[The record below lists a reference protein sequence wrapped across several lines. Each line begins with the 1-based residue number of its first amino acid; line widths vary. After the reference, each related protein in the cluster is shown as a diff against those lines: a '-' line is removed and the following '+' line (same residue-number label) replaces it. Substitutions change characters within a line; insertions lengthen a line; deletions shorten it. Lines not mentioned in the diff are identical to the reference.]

1 MKQKKSSAKH
11 RALLG
16 QVSDMD
22 LRLLQVFR
30 HVVECGGMAAA
41 ELELNIGISTIS
53 RHVKDL
59 ETRLGLVLC
68 RRGRA
73 GFALTPEGQQVY
85 DATLHVMGAIDAFRD
100 SVDDIHHRMGGVLQ
114 VALFDK
120 TITNP
125 QARIG
130 QAIAHFTRLAPE
142 VHLNLHVAPI
152 NMVER
157 GLMDGTFQIGVVPA
171 HRHSPSLAYAPLF
184 TERMHLYCGRGH
196 PLYGGVHDQLDWAAL
211 RQHAYAGLG
220 YHSPN
225 MEASH
230 AARLQRRATGFD
242 QEAIVALLLS
252 GQFIA
257 FLPTHYAAAFE
268 QSGLIQA
275 IRPAH
280 FHYSCPFLGALRR
293 SPAPSRAAKAF
304 FDCLVQAHAG
314 TAPANR

>member
-1 MKQKKSSAKH
+1 
-11 RALLG
+11 
-16 QVSDMD
+16 MD
-22 LRLLQVFR
+22 LRLLHVFR
-30 HVVECGGMAAA
+30 NVVECGGMAAA

-85 DATLHVMGAIDAFRD
+85 DAALRIMGAVDAFRD
-100 SVDDIHHRMGGVLQ
+100 SVDDIHHRMGGALQ

-120 TITNP
+120 TVTNP

-130 QAIAHFTRLAPE
+130 QTIARFSRLAPE

-157 GLMDGTFQIGVVPA
+157 GLMDGNFQIGVVPA
-171 HRHSPSLAYAPLF
+171 HRHSPSLTYAPLF
-184 TERMHLYCGRGH
+184 NEQMHLYCGPGH
-196 PLYGGVHDQLDWAAL
+196 PLFGANHSDLNWDAL
-211 RQHAYAGLG
+211 RAYAYAGLG

-230 AARLQRRATGFD
+230 AAHLQRRATGFD
-242 QEAIVALLLS
+242 QEAIVALLFS

-268 QSGLIQA
+268 QRGQLHA
-275 IRPAH
+275 IRPDL
-280 FHYSCPFLGALRR
+280 FHYGCPFLGALRR
-293 SPAPSRAAKAF
+293 SPPPSRAAKAF
-304 FDCLVQAHAG
+304 FDCLVQAHDAG
-314 TAPANR
+314 ASAVEAV